1 MKLNEVRVKDFNFG
15 DVDGSDESL
24 EPKFQDLFYDE
35 DSFYEKE
42 LSKKKKFI
50 IYGRKG
56 TGKTLLASYLNE
68 KMRRN
73 ANQSSKIVSYDEYI
87 CEKLKE
93 FKYDSVKKE
102 EQSLFWRYV
111 FLQQFVD
118 LIKKDYEYARFWQ
131 FYRKRKIKK
140 LIESVTRQF
149 LEVQQF
155 INEDSTEIKN
165 SGKFNSK
172 ISDLGAELQVNSSS
186 GSTQKTTSIESPY
199 FKKYK
204 EIETEVL
211 NYLKASS
218 KVYFIFFDDMDRLE
232 ETMDLDEFIDLM
244 ISMIYGAQSLNRKI
258 EGNSKIVLLL
268 RSDILKLLFGKS
280 GDVNKPITSGGIELI
295 WYESN
300 AAASDSPLIKM
311 VLYKMSKS
319 IDDNLPLSEIRRNFF
334 PTKDT
339 IFKYMMSRSF
349 GRPRDIVSFFN
360 IYKKKFPEDQKIVL
374 NNMQRVEKEYSEW
387 FYKEISNELKITGKF
402 DEVDKLL
409 KSISELGKYEFTYH
423 KLFDFMQ
430 KRQGNTDELLE
441 LLTLLVQLGVLGIR
455 LNTGNI
461 EFRYRDY
468 NIDKPVNIHT
478 KFVVHY
484 GLRKLLSISFNDD
497 NEKNIIYQ

>member
-87 CEKLKE
+87 YEKLKE

-339 IFKYMMSRSF
+339 IDLF
-349 GRPRDIVSFFN
+349 GI
-360 IYKKKFPEDQKIVL
+360 
-374 NNMQRVEKEYSEW
+374 
-387 FYKEISNELKITGKF
+387 
-402 DEVDKLL
+402 
-409 KSISELGKYEFTYH
+409 
-423 KLFDFMQ
+423 
-430 KRQGNTDELLE
+430 
-441 LLTLLVQLGVLGIR
+441 
-455 LNTGNI
+455 
-461 EFRYRDY
+461 
-468 NIDKPVNIHT
+468 
-478 KFVVHY
+478 
-484 GLRKLLSISFNDD
+484 
-497 NEKNIIYQ
+497 

>member
-87 CEKLKE
+87 YEKLKE

-218 KVYFIFFDDMDRLE
+218 KVYFIFF
-232 ETMDLDEFIDLM
+232 
-244 ISMIYGAQSLNRKI
+244 
-258 EGNSKIVLLL
+258 
-268 RSDILKLLFGKS
+268 
-280 GDVNKPITSGGIELI
+280 
-295 WYESN
+295 
-300 AAASDSPLIKM
+300 
-311 VLYKMSKS
+311 
-319 IDDNLPLSEIRRNFF
+319 
-334 PTKDT
+334 
-339 IFKYMMSRSF
+339 
-349 GRPRDIVSFFN
+349 
-360 IYKKKFPEDQKIVL
+360 
-374 NNMQRVEKEYSEW
+374 
-387 FYKEISNELKITGKF
+387 
-402 DEVDKLL
+402 
-409 KSISELGKYEFTYH
+409 
-423 KLFDFMQ
+423 
-430 KRQGNTDELLE
+430 
-441 LLTLLVQLGVLGIR
+441 
-455 LNTGNI
+455 
-461 EFRYRDY
+461 
-468 NIDKPVNIHT
+468 
-478 KFVVHY
+478 
-484 GLRKLLSISFNDD
+484 
-497 NEKNIIYQ
+497 

>member
-1 MKLNEVRVKDFNFG
+1 MKLNEVRIKDFNFG

-68 KMRRN
+68 QMRHN

-87 CEKLKE
+87 YEKLKE

-165 SGKFNSK
+165 NGKINSK

-218 KVYFIFFDDMDRLE
+218 KAYFIFFDDMDRLE

-311 VLYKMSKS
+311 ILYKMSKS
-319 IDDNLPLSEIRRNFF
+319 IDDNLPLSEIRSNFF

-360 IYKKKFPEDQKIVL
+360 IYKKNFLRIKKLFLI
-374 NNMQRVEKEYSEW
+374 
-387 FYKEISNELKITGKF
+387 ICNELK
-402 DEVDKLL
+402 
-409 KSISELGKYEFTYH
+409 
-423 KLFDFMQ
+423 
-430 KRQGNTDELLE
+430 
-441 LLTLLVQLGVLGIR
+441 
-455 LNTGNI
+455 
-461 EFRYRDY
+461 
-468 NIDKPVNIHT
+468 
-478 KFVVHY
+478 
-484 GLRKLLSISFNDD
+484 
-497 NEKNIIYQ
+497 KNIQSGFTRKYLMN